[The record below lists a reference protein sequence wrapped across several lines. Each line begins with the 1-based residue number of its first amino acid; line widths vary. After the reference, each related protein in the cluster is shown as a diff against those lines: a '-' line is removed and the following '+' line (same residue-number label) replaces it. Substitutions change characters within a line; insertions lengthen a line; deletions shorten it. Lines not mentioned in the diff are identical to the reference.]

1 MLYLRVKVMYAE
13 NKYNAFFFFF
23 LDNLKY
29 LRDLNHILTRDKA
42 NLMKVKQII
51 ISNTAFN

>member
-13 NKYNAFFFFF
+13 NKYNAFFFL